1 MGKIKRRH
9 KFKSVRPP
17 NKNKPHRTAALPYQD
32 ETVRLTWDKNRT
44 LKQNFRAMGLASD
57 ANSVVREGAPSAPKP
72 MIDLKVPIAKPK
84 PPPKLTRNEQWYCR
98 DLIRKYGDDYLAMAR
113 DIKLNNYQ
121 HTPKKLKKMCTLYL
135 VTCGAGSEI
144 MSPSSQKGDEK
155 KLTECS
161 KPATVLGAPGTTPPT
176 TAKKLRR
183 RRRKSQPATTEQ

>member
-1 MGKIKRRH
+1 MPSLNKSISRTDPLLFSNSVITDMFFFFFFFF
-9 KFKSVRPP
+9 KFK
-17 NKNKPHRTAALPYQD
+17 
-32 ETVRLTWDKNRT
+32 
-44 LKQNFRAMGLASD
+44 
-57 ANSVVREGAPSAPKP
+57 
-72 MIDLKVPIAKPK
+72 
-84 PPPKLTRNEQWYCR
+84 
-98 DLIRKYGDDYLAMAR
+98 AMAR